1 MKRGQEMLE
10 NIIHGCKLYIAVWL
24 LSMCQARI
32 QAAVLELSPLSPFPE
47 QGRSGRREDVELRDM
62 YALECKTIAR
72 RNCVARA
79 NIPRKRFSPF
89 SPLRLVKRFF
99 RDLQIV
105 TNAQFM
111 GYLQYLNFY
120 SRVNYLFHLYSIVSP
135 RQYIRSSNQ

>member
-10 NIIHGCKLYIAVWL
+10 KIIHGYKLYIAVRL

-32 QAAVLELSPLSPFPE
+32 QAAVLEWSPLSSPRTGE
-47 QGRSGRREDVELRDM
+47 VREKGGCRAQGYV
-62 YALECKTIAR
+62 ALECETIAR
-72 RNCVARA
+72 RNCEARA
-79 NIPRKRFSPF
+79 NISRKRFSPF

-99 RDLQIV
+99 RDFWILI
-105 TNAQFM
+105 NAQFM
-111 GYLQYLNFY
+111 GYLQYLHFY